1 MMFFKWTNKVSEN
14 APSHTSLN
22 TVLLGPVC
30 SQTQRGGEKTGWLIN
45 SHGFPLLPGE
55 KYEEG
60 IVPA

>member
-1 MMFFKWTNKVSEN
+1 MMLFEWTNKMSEN

-22 TVLLGPVC
+22 TVHLGPVH
-30 SQTQRGGEKTGWLIN
+30 SQTQGGGERTGWLVN